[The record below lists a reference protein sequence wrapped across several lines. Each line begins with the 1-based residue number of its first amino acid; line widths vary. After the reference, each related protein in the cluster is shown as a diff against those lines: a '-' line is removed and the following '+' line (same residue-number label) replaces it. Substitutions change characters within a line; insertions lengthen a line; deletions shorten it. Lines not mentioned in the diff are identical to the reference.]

1 MSLKKQATSGIKW
14 SSVSQIGRQVMQFAT
29 TAILARLL
37 SPADFGL
44 LGMAT
49 IIIGFVELFKDL
61 GTSAAVIQRKNLSE
75 SLVHSIFWINVA
87 FGILGT
93 IILFITSPLVANFYE
108 EPRVAPVLMLL
119 SITFFISGISILQK
133 ALLEKDL
140 AFNKLAK
147 IEIIA
152 VLNGSAIGIVSALLG
167 FGVWSLVYQLLT
179 VTTVTTILLWIATRW
194 KPKLVFSWNEV
205 KQVSSY
211 SLHLTGFNIFNYFAR
226 NADYL
231 LIGKFLGSQSLG
243 YYTLAYRLMLY
254 PLQNISAVLSRVMFP
269 VFSQVQND
277 NARFSRAY
285 LKVVATIAL
294 VTFPIMIGLWAVS
307 EPFILT
313 LFGSQWQPV
322 ILLLM
327 ILAPV
332 GMTQSLGTTVG
343 TIYTAKGRT
352 DWMLRWGIGSG
363 ILVTFAIVIGLQW
376 GIVGI
381 ATAYATATAILT
393 YPSFAIPFHLIGLRV
408 SDLIAVV
415 WRPFF
420 ASLLMLGVLMS
431 LKMLILPTSLANGW
445 VLGILVPVGIIVYLL
460 ASWLINREQIRQLLG
475 ILGIKI

>member
-14 SSVSQIGRQVMQFAT
+14 SSISQVGRQVMQFVT

-49 IIIGFVELFKDL
+49 IVIGFVGLFKDL
-61 GTSAAVIQRKNLSE
+61 GTSAAVIQIKNLSD

-108 EPRVAPVLMLL
+108 EPKIAPVLMLL
-119 SITFFISGISILQK
+119 SLSFFISGISILQK

-147 IEIIA
+147 IEIAA
-152 VLNGSAIGIVSALLG
+152 VFSGSATGIVSALLG
-167 FGVWSLVYQLLT
+167 FGVWSLVYQSLA
-179 VTTVTTILLWIATRW
+179 VTTVTTILLWITTHW
-194 KPKLVFSWNEV
+194 KPKLLFSWNEV

-231 LIGKFLGSQSLG
+231 LIGKFLGTESLG

-277 NARFSRAY
+277 NDRFSRAY

-294 VTFPIMIGLWAVS
+294 VTFPMMIGLWAVS

-313 LFGSQWQPV
+313 FFGSQWQPV
-322 ILLLM
+322 IILLM
-327 ILAPV
+327 ILAPL
-332 GMTQSLGTTVG
+332 GMVQSIGTTVG
-343 TIYTAKGRT
+343 TIYTSKGRT
-352 DWMLRWGIGSG
+352 DWMLRWGICAG
-363 ILVTFAIVIGLQW
+363 ILATIAIMLGLQW
-376 GIVGI
+376 GIVGV
-381 ATAYATATAILT
+381 ATAYATASATLT
-393 YPSFAIPFHLIGLRV
+393 YPSFAIPFRLIDLRV
-408 SDLIAVV
+408 RDLIAVL
-415 WRPFF
+415 WRPFL
-420 ASLLMLGVLMS
+420 ASLLMLSVLMS
-431 LKMLILPTSLANGW
+431 LKIFILPKSLANAW
-445 VLGILVPVGIIVYLL
+445 ILGILVPTGFITYLL
-460 ASWLINREQIRQLLG
+460 ASWLLNREQMQGLLATVG
-475 ILGIKI
+475 VKR

>member
-49 IIIGFVELFKDL
+49 IVIGFVELFKDL

-75 SLVHSIFWINVA
+75 SLVHSIFWINLA

-119 SITFFISGISILQK
+119 SLTFLISGISILQK

-147 IEIIA
+147 IEIAA
-152 VLNGSAIGIVSALLG
+152 VFNGSAIGIVSASLG
-167 FGVWSLVYQLLT
+167 LGVWSLVYQSLT
-179 VTTVTTILLWIATRW
+179 VTTVTTILLWITTRW
-194 KPKLVFSWNEV
+194 KPKLVFTWNEV

-211 SLHLTGFNIFNYFAR
+211 SLYLTGFNIFNYFSR

-231 LIGKFLGSQSLG
+231 LIGKFLGTEPLG

-294 VTFPIMIGLWAVS
+294 VTFPIMIGLWTVS

-322 ILLLM
+322 IQLLM

-332 GMTQSLGTTVG
+332 GMAQSVGTTVG
-343 TIYTAKGRT
+343 TIYTSKGRT
-352 DWMLRWGIGSG
+352 DWMLRWGAGSG
-363 ILVTFAIVIGLQW
+363 ILATFAIATGLQW

-381 ATAYATATAILT
+381 ATAYAIATATLV
-393 YPSFAIPFHLIGLRV
+393 YPSFAIPFRLIDLRV

-415 WRPFF
+415 WRPFL
-420 ASLLMLGVLMS
+420 ASLLMLGILMT

-445 VLGILVPVGIIVYLL
+445 ILGILVPTGFITYLL
-460 ASWLINREQIRQLLG
+460 ASWFINREQMQQFLE
-475 ILGIKI
+475 ILGLKR